1 MYQAGEP
8 GLSIRHEYCE
18 EIATTMIDRPSD
30 RAAMIMEFSIHDESC
45 PGDGARY
52 RHCLLF
58 SIKRILVWTMRYI
71 VDESV
76 WKTKGSE
83 VVFMLQYVA

>member
-45 PGDGARY
+45 PGDGSPISPLPALLDQEDPGLDNAL
-52 RHCLLF
+52 HC
-58 SIKRILVWTMRYI
+58 R
-71 VDESV
+71 
-76 WKTKGSE
+76 
-83 VVFMLQYVA
+83 